1 MTEMWRILGQDE
13 KIFIE
18 TGTSFL
24 HRRGFHA
31 VVTDVQV
38 QTPDLEA
45 DNFLAHVVMSRN
57 TPDESLILPQNEIP
71 GDIVAVG
78 PRWSEERMITALRRG
93 SVFYHDKELHQKLEE
108 FYREVYRRRGRNVI
122 VRRS

>member
-1 MTEMWRILGQDE
+1 MAEMWRILGQDE
-13 KIFIE
+13 KIFIV
-18 TGTSFL
+18 TGTPFL

-31 VVTDVQV
+31 VITDVQV

-71 GDIVAVG
+71 GDIIAIG
-78 PRWSEERMITALRRG
+78 PRWNEERMIAALRRG
-93 SVFYHDKELHQKLEE
+93 HAFAYDEDMHAKLEE
-108 FYREVYRRRGRNVI
+108 FHRAIYRRRGRRVI
-122 VRRS
+122 ARQG